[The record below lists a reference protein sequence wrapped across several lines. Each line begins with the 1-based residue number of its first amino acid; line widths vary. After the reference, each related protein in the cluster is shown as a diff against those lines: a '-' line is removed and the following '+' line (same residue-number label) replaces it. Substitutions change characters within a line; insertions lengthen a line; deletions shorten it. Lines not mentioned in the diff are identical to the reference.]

1 MIRTPMALAVA
12 AALAGCAAPKPAV
25 DTTPENPTAVFETRM
40 SSTGIAGNFPFE
52 TTEKRFVRADMQ
64 REERATKGTGRFS
77 GFLVTRVMGGPGDTM
92 IARLDRKLLW
102 TVNERRKEYVECPI
116 AGCPVPGGAEAPAK
130 PEAQQ
135 PEQPKQ
141 KTEEGCTT
149 RISSNRFDV
158 KPTGQKREVNG
169 FNAEQYEGA
178 WVIRMEDKQKRATT
192 STMKFDIWTSPI
204 NGEMKRAIDTEA
216 AFARTYM
223 AAVPRSSPAAA
234 MPMMHGKTGEQPVL
248 PPEIMAQM
256 TGYLGTLSAS
266 DRAAFTRAGKELEKI
281 KGHPVSTKIDWFV
294 DGNACG
300 AKEEEQKQQASSP
313 TSIGGALMSGAMG
326 MLNKKEEKPAGP
338 QPIFSFTVEVKQMG
352 VVPVRDSV
360 FNVPAT
366 YKKAN

>member
-1 MIRTPMALAVA
+1 MRKPLAVAVA
-12 AALAGCAAPKPAV
+12 AALSGCSTPPPV
-25 DTTPENPTAVFETRM
+25 DNTPENPTAVFETRV

-77 GFLVTRVMGGPGDTM
+77 GFLVTRVIGGPGDTN

-102 TVNERRKEYVECPI
+102 TVNERRKEYVECPL
-116 AGCPVPGGAEAPAK
+116 AGCPLPGGAEAPAK

-158 KPTGQKREVNG
+158 KPTGQKRDVNG
-169 FNAEQYEGA
+169 FSAEQYEGA

-204 NGEMKRAIDTEA
+204 NGEMKKAIDTET

-223 AAVPRSSPAAA
+223 ASVPQSA
-234 MPMMHGKTGEQPVL
+234 MPMMHGKPGEQPVL

-256 TGYLGTLSAS
+256 TGYLGTLSAT
-266 DRAAFTRAGKELEKI
+266 DRAAFTRAAKELEKI

-300 AKEEEQKQQASSP
+300 AKDEEQKQQQSSSP
-313 TSIGGALMSGAMG
+313 TSISGALMSGAMG

-360 FNVPAT
+360 FNVPAS